1 MQNYVK
7 KFIPSYVLEEIWPD
21 LVCFGSKVVGEYIEY
36 AEDAERFKPIF
47 EKYDAWGK
55 YIKTIFKKIFKKIIK
70 LFAYSCNFLKKIDK
84 FLQNSFS

>member
-7 KFIPSYVLEEIWPD
+7 KFIPLNVLEEIWPD
-21 LVCFGSKVVGEYIEY
+21 LVGFGSKVVGEYIEY

-55 YIKTIFKKIFKKIIK
+55 YVKTKFNFFQKNYKIISIFLRFLNK
-70 LFAYSCNFLKKIDK
+70 IENFL
-84 FLQNSFS
+84 